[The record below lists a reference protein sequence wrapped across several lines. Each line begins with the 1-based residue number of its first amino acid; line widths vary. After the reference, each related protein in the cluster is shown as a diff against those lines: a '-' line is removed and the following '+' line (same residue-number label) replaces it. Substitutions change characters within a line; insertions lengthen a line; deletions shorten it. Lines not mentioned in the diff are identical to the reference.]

1 MPFTNLVYSFQE
13 YGVLLAI
20 SNGNVKQ
27 VIQEIA
33 NLMIWYWFFVI
44 QIDLQTLDH
53 VARFL
58 SMDNA
63 GINRDHQ
70 NVHNENFQELR
81 YTTDRSHYSI
91 ADWLL
96 IFVQFSAPQTD
107 CKNRYW
113 NQLAAI
119 GGWLFSCVGRV
130 VVYLGLNE
138 FGIIKVAAT
147 VTRVWCLTI
156 LQHFKVPLNNLC
168 ELRVFSCQ
176 IFSGVRRILSKIK
189 PATR

>member
-13 YGVLLAI
+13 YGILLAI

-44 QIDLQTLDH
+44 QIVHIDLQTLDH
-53 VARFL
+53 VA
-58 SMDNA
+58 A
-63 GINRDHQ
+63 WPQ

-91 ADWLL
+91 AEWLL

-147 VTRVWCLTI
+147 VTRVWCPHNSSTL
-156 LQHFKVPLNNLC
+156 
-168 ELRVFSCQ
+168 
-176 IFSGVRRILSKIK
+176 
-189 PATR
+189 